1 MAELKTKENKVD
13 VVTFINNV
21 DNQQRR
27 EDGLE
32 LLQIFRDVTGLEP
45 KMWGSSIIGF
55 GKYHYKSERSRQ
67 EGDWPLVG
75 FSPRKQQLS
84 LYFMDG
90 FDNYKSELEKLGKYK
105 TSVSCLYVKKLSD
118 IDKSVLKEMITKS
131 YKNMKKTYK
140 VI

>member
-1 MAELKTKENKVD
+1 
-13 VVTFINNV
+13 
-21 DNQQRR
+21 
-27 EDGLE
+27 
-32 LLQIFRDVTGLEP
+32 
-45 KMWGSSIIGF
+45 
-55 GKYHYKSERSRQ
+55 
-67 EGDWPLVG
+67 
-75 FSPRKQQLS
+75 
-84 LYFMDG
+84 MDG

>member
-45 KMWGSSIIGF
+45 KM
-55 GKYHYKSERSRQ
+55 
-67 EGDWPLVG
+67 
-75 FSPRKQQLS
+75 
-84 LYFMDG
+84 
-90 FDNYKSELEKLGKYK
+90 
-105 TSVSCLYVKKLSD
+105 
-118 IDKSVLKEMITKS
+118 
-131 YKNMKKTYK
+131 
-140 VI
+140 

>member
-1 MAELKTKENKVD
+1 MAELKTKENGVD

-21 DNQQRR
+21 ENEQRR

-67 EGDWPLVG
+67 EGDWPLIG
-75 FSPRKQQLS
+75 FSPRKQQLT

-90 FDNYKSELEKLGKYK
+90 FDKYKSELEKLGKYK

-118 IDKSVLKEMITKS
+118 IDMSTLTEMITKS
-131 YKNMKKTYK
+131 FKNMKKTYK
-140 VI
+140 VT